1 MADLSLADA
10 LTEPP
15 PEIEEE
21 IKRDFMATLEAEA
34 YDDVV
39 GETVGKTDYIPLMD
53 GDEKAGNSEAK
64 KKLSTDSSQVE
75 GKCLNQTE
83 HVPSERRLECMLHA
97 IQTLR
102 KISGVF

>member
-53 GDEKAGNSEAK
+53 GEEKTGNSESRR
-64 KKLSTDSSQVE
+64 KLCTDTNEVE
-75 GKCLNQTE
+75 GTPTSKPTMLANGDHEIQGNDTTE
-83 HVPSERRLECMLHA
+83 A
-97 IQTLR
+97 
-102 KISGVF
+102 